1 VQLVCVARG
10 NQERGRQFA
19 KNLASNLAFDC
30 ISREELAELA
40 IAEGIAVGKLETA
53 VVKKRE
59 LSEREVLEKEHY
71 LAFATRMLCE
81 RALEGDVVYHGRAGH
96 LVVAGLPHVLRIRTK
111 IDPEIQIDDAMRR
124 LSLERAKAK
133 EYVERVDEDISRW
146 LRTMY
151 GVGRDPVD
159 GYDLIVN
166 LDRVGIEG
174 ATTALCGYVQLPT
187 FQATPA
193 TTKALENLA
202 LAARVRIALA
212 RDERTW
218 TARFTVRADDGTV
231 TVSYLPRDAA
241 VGVRAH
247 DVVSAL
253 DGVSTV
259 TCAIASSNILWIQER
274 FEAAGSTFEAVV
286 KAATHWQ
293 AAVELMKLTPESE
306 TPSSREEDAEEV
318 AAGDGPV
325 PLYTARKVDGG
336 IEDDVEPPAT
346 TAGDDADLH
355 EVFGELNAR
364 GIAGNASRM
373 AADVTRVGAA
383 IDRSIP
389 YSLVVVGDVFLDRGH
404 ATRLRKT
411 RELAGKLGDLIK
423 APVVNAEDLGHMV
436 DTGWSYYAKM
446 VALAAA
452 VVAIFLLVFTHQTVV
467 LEFLSPS
474 TILQNVAAAAVVLVF
489 VPLFAIIYGTLTKMI
504 LRLIHVE

>member
-1 VQLVCVARG
+1 VARG
-10 NQERGRQFA
+10 NQERGKRFA
-19 KNLASNLAFDC
+19 QNLANELAFDC
-30 ISREELAELA
+30 LSREELAELA

-59 LSEREVLEKEHY
+59 LGEREVLEKEHY
-71 LAFATRMLCE
+71 LAFATRVLCE

-96 LVVAGLPHVLRIRTK
+96 MAVTGLPHVLRIRTK
-111 IDPEIQIDDAMRR
+111 IDPEIQIDDVMRR

-174 ATTALCGYVQLPT
+174 STTALCGYVQLPT

-218 TARFTVRADDGTV
+218 TAQFTVRADAGTV
-231 TVSYLPRDAA
+231 TVSYLPRDAT
-241 VGVRAH
+241 VGVRAP

-259 TCAIASSNILWIQER
+259 TCAIAASNILWIQER
-274 FEAAGSTFEAVV
+274 FEAAGPTFEAVV

-293 AAVELMKLTPESE
+293 AAVELMKLTPEPE
-306 TPSSREEDAEEV
+306 APSLQEDGAAEV

-336 IEDDVEPPAT
+336 IEDDIELPVVV
-346 TAGDDADLH
+346 GDDTDLH
-355 EVFGELNAR
+355 LVFGELNAR
-364 GIAGNASRM
+364 GIAGSASRM

-411 RELAGKLGDLIK
+411 RELVGRLCDLIK

-452 VVAIFLLVFTHQTVV
+452 VVAIFLLVFTHQTAV

-474 TILQNVAAAAVVLVF
+474 TILQKVAAAAVVLVF
-489 VPLFAIIYGTLTKMI
+489 VPLFAVIYGTLTKMI